1 MLLIINVVQ
10 KQICDSQAPKK
21 QQQKKSGAWRIIIA
35 CITEDQEWGIVHDSY
50 HLQLFLVTI
59 SLLILTNYNQSRI
72 LSVTHGHRPF
82 HIIFKP
88 GF

>member
-1 MLLIINVVQ
+1 M
-10 KQICDSQAPKK
+10 
-21 QQQKKSGAWRIIIA
+21 IA
-35 CITEDQEWGIVHDSY
+35 CITEDQECGIVHDSY